1 VAKKSDWLFVI
12 GVLVVLV
19 GVVVVGIALSFLV
32 LGAIVRLLF
41 SH

>member
-1 VAKKSDWLFVI
+1 VI

-41 SH
+41 GR